1 MDQQLLMS
9 LFSIELNLPPY
20 IYLSL
25 IYMGASSFRRNID
38 VLVESSF
45 ELFLCDNDLTFNA
58 ILDLIVILTI
68 PYSQY
73 LTCHQCLTAM

>member
-1 MDQQLLMS
+1 
-9 LFSIELNLPPY
+9 
-20 IYLSL
+20 
-25 IYMGASSFRRNID
+25 MGASSFRRNID